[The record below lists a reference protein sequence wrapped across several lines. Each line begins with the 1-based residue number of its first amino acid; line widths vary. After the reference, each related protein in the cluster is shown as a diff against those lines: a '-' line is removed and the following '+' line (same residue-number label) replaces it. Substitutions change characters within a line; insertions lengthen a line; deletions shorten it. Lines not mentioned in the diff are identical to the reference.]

1 MAKRKETSTNS
12 ENRNYITT
20 CNLTYAVCLVG
31 GRWKL
36 LILCKLEKGKLRF
49 GELRNQI
56 CNITERMLT
65 LQLRELERDGM
76 VKRTVYAEVPPRV
89 EYELTEISLKLVPIW
104 GLISNWGAEH
114 KETMAQKNAIEAE
127 NLVEQE

>member
-1 MAKRKETSTNS
+1 MSKRKESSTNT

-89 EYELTEISLKLVPIW
+89 EYELTEIGLELRPIINALESW
-104 GLISNWGAEH
+104 GVKH
-114 KETMAQKNAIEAE
+114 K
-127 NLVEQE
+127 NLLGE